1 LKLKKTLD
9 NLGGGSILI
18 LKDFGKTKL
27 LRARNWWPTAA
38 SLCCQGNR

>member
-1 LKLKKTLD
+1 LKKTLD

-27 LRARNWWPTAA
+27 LLVKSQNKRIGMIVNGGR
-38 SLCCQGNR
+38 